1 MKVLWQFIKVLPCP
15 SPPDMSSPLLKALK
29 WGTVWSFTSRGKK
42 VKRFQSQKFQKRPI
56 LLSKFVKPKVCL
68 FAILMP
74 LKIKLHTVPHFK
86 ALNSSEDIFG
96 GGGQSRTFKVIYVL
110 SKYPQFIS

>member
-1 MKVLWQFIKVLPCP
+1 MI
-15 SPPDMSSPLLKALK
+15 SS
-29 WGTVWSFTSRGKK
+29 
-42 VKRFQSQKFQKRPI
+42 QSQEFQKRPI

-86 ALNSSEDIFG
+86 ALNSGEDISG
-96 GGGQSRTFKVIYVL
+96 REG
-110 SKYPQFIS
+110 

>member
-1 MKVLWQFIKVLPCP
+1 MPF
-15 SPPDMSSPLLKALK
+15 PPDMSLPLLKALK

-42 VKRFQSQKFQKRPI
+42 VTRFQSQKFQKRPI

-86 ALNSSEDIFG
+86 ALNSGEDISG
-96 GGGQSRTFKVIYVL
+96 REG
-110 SKYPQFIS
+110 